1 MFVCNPPQNKKMTT
15 EIENPSFKPSE
26 VAFENHEI
34 NRAGEVREYFL
45 SRTEVLSDPTIRR
58 DYLSRMEP
66 LDFIDEIQRIRTL
79 VEDGDATR
87 QHPFDGRRNGKEV
100 ETGTLQPPDQRDK
113 EAILLET
120 WGSVQKILNNNEL
133 TDSEALERAAVVA
146 GIMVIVTHPFKQGN
160 GRTSRTISY
169 MMARGCGSDEEIK
182 HILSSDGDEYWGVS
196 PYREVHPASKVFIP
210 SQLRPY
216 LNQYL
221 TGPQLEE
228 YSAYHKPE
236 DAASAPDAVQQQNNW
251 RINQAAKCLAL
262 LDCID
267 ENPQAPLT
275 FNIGRVPSILAQRAH
290 HLEDYVSY
298 WATSD
303 DPDANFFISTRIEQH
318 QIAQSITLEKL
329 QAAKLV
335 LGEDLFDPAKTFSVL
350 DQLVALHHFNS
361 KIHHAATD
369 PEAVIKGVQ
378 QIYKDITGND
388 FPTPPSS
395 LDGH

>member
-87 QHPFDGRRNGKEV
+87 QHPFDGRLDGKEV
-100 ETGTLQPPDQRDK
+100 GTGTLQPPDQRDK

-120 WGSVQKILNNNEL
+120 WGSVQKILNNDEFS
-133 TDSEALERAAVVA
+133 DSEALERAAVVVGA
-146 GIMVIVTHPFKQGN
+146 MIIATHPFRYGN

-169 MMARGCGSDEEIK
+169 MVARGCGSDEEIK
-182 HILSSDGDEYWGVS
+182 HILSSQGRDYWS
-196 PYREVHPASKVFIP
+196 IAPYGEVHPTSKTYIP
-210 SQLRPY
+210 NQLRPY
-216 LNQYL
+216 LSQYL

-228 YSAYHKPE
+228 FSAHRKPKDATSAT
-236 DAASAPDAVQQQNNW
+236 DAAQQQNNW
-251 RINQAAKCLAL
+251 RLNQAAKCLAL

-275 FNIGRVPSILAQRAH
+275 FNIGVIPGRLARRARD
-290 HLEDYVSY
+290 LEDYILSREG
-298 WATSD
+298 SN
-303 DPDANFFISTRIEQH
+303 DPDNNFFISTRIEQH
-318 QIAQSITLEKL
+318 QMAQSITLEKL
-329 QAAKLV
+329 QAAKSV
-335 LGEDLFDPAKTFSVL
+335 LGNDLFDPAKTFSVL
-350 DQLVALHHFNS
+350 DQLVALHRFNS